1 MIIFYIIITV
11 LFFTA
16 SVFISI
22 YSLEQFY
29 LFLSS
34 TKKRPVLPP
43 ILPLTVFP
51 QVTIQL
57 AIYNERFVVKNLI
70 DCILRLD
77 YPAEK
82 LEIQLLDDST
92 DETTKII
99 QSILQERTDEKF
111 RIIHIHRSNR
121 EGYKAGALKNGLK
134 TANGEF
140 IAMFDADF
148 RPQPDFLLK
157 TLPSFADQ
165 KIAAVQTRWGHINE
179 DQSLITKVQGILINN
194 HFLVEQKGRYDGDM
208 LLQFSGTG
216 GVWRKKAIEEAGGWR
231 ADTIVE
237 DVDLSFRAQLAGWKI
252 KLLSDVVC
260 PAELPADINALKVQQ
275 FRWMQGGAE
284 VCRLHLMNIWK
295 SDLNFKQKFHAS
307 LHLTTVYIYF
317 SIFLSAILSLPMLY
331 AIPALKLNPIWL
343 GILSMGLLLIV
354 IVLFLP
360 NYQTGWIHLSKKQ
373 RINRFILLFPSI
385 VVSGLAISFHNS
397 VAIWKGAFS
406 LSTPFHRTP
415 KFNAGDRK
423 KLSGTVPTSYRIKAS
438 WIAWVELILVFYFTL
453 ALFLGISSKNY
464 VFVVYHFVLIL
475 VFATISFLSLGLN
488 QRGAKNGIANEDF
501 SQ

>member
-1 MIIFYIIITV
+1 MLIFYYLVTI
-11 LFFTA
+11 LFFSA

-34 TKKRPVLPP
+34 TKRKSCQTADEPMEHFPMV
-43 ILPLTVFP
+43 TV
-51 QVTIQL
+51 QL
-57 AIYNERFVVKNLI
+57 ALYNERYVVNDLI
-70 DCILRLD
+70 SCILKLD
-77 YPAEK
+77 YPTDR
-82 LEIQLLDDST
+82 LEIQILDDSSDDTTGIIEKILT
-92 DETTKII
+92 DLEN
-99 QSILQERTDEKF
+99 QKF
-111 RIIHIHRSNR
+111 RIHHIRRGSR
-121 EGYKAGALKNGLK
+121 EGYKAGALKNGLM
-134 TANGEF
+134 TASGEF

-157 TLPSFADQ
+157 TLPSFSDQ
-165 KIAAVQTRWGHINE
+165 KIAAVQTRWGHTNE
-179 DQSLITKVQGILINN
+179 DQSFITKVQGILINN
-194 HFLVEQKGRYDGDM
+194 HFLVEQKGRYDGNM

-216 GVWRKKAIEEAGGWR
+216 GVWRKKAIEAAGGWR

-260 PAELPADINALKVQQ
+260 PAELPADVNALKVQQ
-275 FRWMQGGAE
+275 FRWMQGGAQ
-284 VCRLHLMNIWK
+284 VCRLHLVNIWK

-331 AIPALKLNPIWL
+331 AIPALKINPIWL
-343 GILSMGLLLIV
+343 GILSMGLFLIIV
-354 IVLFLP
+354 VLFFP

-373 RINRFILLFPSI
+373 RLIRFILLFPGI

-397 VAIWKGAFS
+397 VAIWKGAFN

-415 KFNAGDRK
+415 KFNAGDRE
-423 KLSGTVPTSYRIKAS
+423 KLSVTERKSYRIKAS
-438 WIAWVELILVFYFTL
+438 WIVWVEISLIFYFAL
-453 ALFLGISSKNY
+453 ALFLGISSQNY
-464 VFVVYHFVLIL
+464 VFVVYHIALIL
-475 VFATISFLSLGLN
+475 VFATISFLSLGLKLKSKIPGEV
-488 QRGAKNGIANEDF
+488 QG
-501 SQ
+501 